1 MNNKNLAIAVVL
13 SVILHLFLVY
23 TLFYLPDALFSD
35 DAVPMEVFLSKPDGG
50 WQLAD
55 IPEPAVQ
62 EKPAAAKHLG
72 MYNQKAE
79 NETVATSRQKLDS
92 DKKRDSTARQKP
104 DKLKTS
110 DLYKVDQDLFANNA
124 VTSGESSE
132 KEALEDF
139 YPDYKAGAH
148 TYINVLR
155 YPEVEYFV
163 RLKRAFKMTWNP
175 VPALRRGA
183 STMSISR
190 GTVSVAVAVSVE
202 KTGSLSELFVLK
214 SSGIASYDDEAL
226 RTVRASSPFSSPPE
240 KFLEDDGLLRMS
252 WTFVLYL

>member
-1 MNNKNLAIAVVL
+1 MNKKNLIIAVVL
-13 SVILHLFLVY
+13 SLILHLFFAF
-23 TLFYLPDALFSD
+23 TLFYLPDALFSED
-35 DAVPMEVFLSKPDGG
+35 TGAIEVFLNKPDGG

-55 IPEPAVQ
+55 IPEPAIQ
-62 EKPAAAKHLG
+62 EKPATAKHLG
-72 MYNQKAE
+72 MYNQKAA
-79 NETVATSRQKLDS
+79 NETVASSKKEAAAEKSKSR
-92 DKKRDSTARQKP
+92 AA
-104 DKLKTS
+104 S
-110 DLYKVDQDLFANNA
+110 DLYKVDRDLFAMKSPVADEANNA
-124 VTSGESSE
+124 VTSGEAADNE
-132 KEALEDF
+132 RLEDF

-190 GTVSVAVAVSVE
+190 GTVSVVVAVSVE
-202 KTGSLSELFVLK
+202 KEGNLSELFVLK
-214 SSGIASYDDEAL
+214 SSGIASYDDEAV